1 MDNITFTEETVVP
14 EQEQQAVVEHQFD
27 VETQAPVEEETQAP
41 TPEESPLAQ
50 EESPLAQEESPL
62 AQEEPPLAQQLTSG
76 DLIGIEVANENVAL
90 NLLVSFVNL
99 AHSRNAFNLQESAKI
114 WECIQKFIQP
124 RPTN

>member
-1 MDNITFTEETVVP
+1 MDNITLTEETAVP
-14 EQEQQAVVEHQFD
+14 EQEQQAPVEHQFD
-27 VETQAPVEEETQAP
+27 VETQAPVTEEA
-41 TPEESPLAQ
+41 
-50 EESPLAQEESPL
+50 PL
-62 AQEEPPLAQQLTSG
+62 AQEEPTQTQAPPLSQQITSG
-76 DLIGIEVANENVAL
+76 DLIGIEVSNENVAL